1 LANEFKEAF
10 KRVKEKTSSS
20 PSGIHYTFWKCIAD
34 DDEMLEFMAIMMSLP
49 FVYGFVNDR
58 WTCSIDVMLEK
69 LKGLRQINRLRII
82 GLVEADFNTA
92 LKIFFAKKLI
102 SNTKTTDLTEEQ
114 WAKPNQTA
122 MDPALRKLLS
132 FEYSRVM
139 YVTLVF
145 FANDAT
151 ACFDRMVP
159 DISAII
165 ARKYGME
172 KNVLI
177 CRNKVLE
184 ELKRGVRTMQGDS
197 KKHYKKHYELPMA
210 GEYQGKADAAPLW
223 SAESHTFLR
232 THQQLAKG
240 CFMPH
245 VIDKVLAIRKNNDE
259 YVDDDDMTKTL
270 RGKNFDKLARLLVTE
285 TQTSAQL
292 WNDIIFLS
300 GGGVAHHKSMWQG
313 ISFDKTKCS
322 PTMREFFPGDIYLK
336 DRKGI
341 ETKISKLSIDQPNK
355 GLGCHLAP
363 NAAQHGTEKHEFEVR
378 CNQAHKLANN
388 VLPVRTSPH
397 ETYNLMHG
405 LSWKC
410 PGHVLDMSVSFPHVL
425 QFLGHGQCPRTW
437 NLECRAVTCLEGMS
451 PLQVTHTKNALVVI
465 RYLGAL
471 TELIPA
477 GRYQA
482 REEHQQ
488 QQPTNDTNDYRT
500 STSNTATDHEN

>member
-1 LANEFKEAF
+1 
-10 KRVKEKTSSS
+10 
-20 PSGIHYTFWKCIAD
+20 
-34 DDEMLEFMAIMMSLP
+34 MMSLP
-49 FVYGFVNDR
+49 FVYGFVNTR
-58 WTCSIDVMLEK
+58 WTYSIDVMLEK
-69 LKGLRQINRLRII
+69 VKGLRQIHRLRII
-82 GLVEADFNTA
+82 DLVEADFNTA

-102 SNTKTTDLTEEQ
+102 ANTETTDLTEEQ
-114 WAKPNQTA
+114 WARPNRTA

-184 ELKRGVRTMQGDS
+184 ELKRMVRTTQGDS
-197 KKHYKKHYELPMA
+197 KKYYKREHYELPMA

-232 THQQLAKG
+232 THQQLAEG
-240 CFMPH
+240 SFMPH
-245 VIDKVLAIRKNNDE
+245 VIDQVLAIRKNNDA
-259 YVDDDDMTKTL
+259 YVDDDDMTKTA
-270 RGKNFDKLARLLVTE
+270 RGKNFDDLDLAKMLVTE

-313 ISFDKTKCS
+313 ISFDNSTCP
-322 PTMREFFPGDIYLK
+322 PTMREYFPGEIHLK
-336 DRKGI
+336 DRKGVQ
-341 ETKISKLSIDQPNK
+341 TKITKLSIKQPNK

-363 NAAQHGTEKHEFEVR
+363 NAAQHGSDKHEYEVR
-378 CNQAHKLANN
+378 CSQAHKLANN
-388 VLPVRTSPH
+388 VLPVHTSPH

-405 LSWKC
+405 
-410 PGHVLDMSVSFPHVL
+410 
-425 QFLGHGQCPRTW
+425 RTMTSIGYSA
-437 NLECRAVTCLEGMS
+437 AVTRFDQQQCRKLNTIVNRVLLPRMKFNRHMPHAVIYS
-451 PLQVTHTKNALVVI
+451 PIDKGGFAWPSFQVKQDTDSILTMIKHLRWNGTVGKDILVVLSAWQLASGLVQPLMYGVECDLP
-465 RYLGAL
+465 YLGVGWI
-471 TELIPA
+471 THM
-477 GRYQA
+477 R
-482 REEHQQ
+482 
-488 QQPTNDTNDYRT
+488 D
-500 STSNTATDHEN
+500 